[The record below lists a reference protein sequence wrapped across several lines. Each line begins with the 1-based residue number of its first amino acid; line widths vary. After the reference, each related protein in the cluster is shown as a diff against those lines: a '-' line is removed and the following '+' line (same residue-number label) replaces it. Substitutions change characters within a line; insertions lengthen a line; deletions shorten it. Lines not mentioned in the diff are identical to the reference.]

1 MMNIPDFY
9 SIYALLI
16 SNAML
21 LGAAALA
28 IVRFQ
33 HRLKSA
39 SKFWDSPT
47 GSALQAQCDQSSF
60 NQLTEERLA
69 KLQGAIE
76 KIECTTNGAQPASVE
91 KLPFE
96 NAVRMAKAGASLE
109 DLVRTCGLSYGEA
122 RLFMRVHAK
131 SAA

>member
-1 MMNIPDFY
+1 MIILESY
-9 SIYALLI
+9 SNYALLI

-33 HRLKSA
+33 RQLRSA

-47 GSALQAQCDQSSF
+47 GSALQAQCDQSMF
-60 NQLTEERLA
+60 NQATEERIA
-69 KLQGAIE
+69 SLQDTVARIE
-76 KIECTTNGAQPASVE
+76 QINGNISQPPE

-96 NAVRMAKAGASLE
+96 NAVRMAQAGASLE
-109 DLVRTCGLSYGEA
+109 DLVRTCGLSHGEA
-122 RLFMRVHAK
+122 RLFMRIHAK